1 MLSKN
6 FSAPIFPVS
15 TKNIK
20 KASIQLN
27 PSNFQ
32 NNLALIARSTS
43 HKAKTIRLASS
54 DLYTG
59 INNRN
64 KKLKNTRIY
73 LTLDIK
79 DEIEKIINEEDRKRY
94 FNQEFHLNKIIS
106 REELQKR
113 IVKKIPFNEISHK
126 KLKSRFS
133 FTKKERPKTTMKS
146 NKNIG
151 FNISRNLIS
160 VNKMLLENFRS
171 NGENEIERSKK
182 NLDKV
187 NEFLKKMDEEN
198 LRKYNEMEEV
208 FAQNSKLNKKESSLF
223 DDKPNKNNGKKNKN
237 IKIENLK
244 LKQSEF
250 IKFRKNQMIKENQ
263 YLKQKSQ
270 IFDNI
275 LKYDFKDF
283 YPEEMKH
290 QAVNYRLLGRTIL
303 MRNLLKQMKVAVYK
317 DETLNVLRG
326 FQSLKIADLSNG
338 KYDLDSKD
346 IYSNQSDNMFFF
358 GNNMRHKPIPHFL
371 KVKFNKKTTRKFGE
385 INGSYFGL
393 PV

>member
-6 FSAPIFPVS
+6 FSSPIFPVS
-15 TKNIK
+15 TKHIK

-32 NNLALIARSTS
+32 NNLAFIARSTS
-43 HKAKTIRLASS
+43 HKAKTIRLPSS

-133 FTKKERPKTTMKS
+133 FTKKERPKTTFKPKKQS
-146 NKNIG
+146 G

-160 VNKMLLENFRS
+160 VNKILLRGFGS
-171 NGENEIERSKK
+171 KGENEIEMSKK

-187 NEFLKKMDEEN
+187 NDFLKKMDEEKI
-198 LRKYNEMEEV
+198 RKYNEMEQM
-208 FAQNSKLNKKESSLF
+208 FIKKNSFEKGSSLV
-223 DDKPNKNNGKKNKN
+223 DDGLIPNGKKNKN
-237 IKIENLK
+237 IKTEDFK
-244 LKQSEF
+244 LKQSDF
-250 IKFRKNQMIKENQ
+250 IKFKKKQMIKENL
-263 YLKQKSQ
+263 YLKQKSR

-275 LKYDFKDF
+275 LQYDFKDY
-283 YPEEMKH
+283 YPEEVKH

-303 MRNLLKQMKVAVYK
+303 MRNLMKQMKVTVYK

-326 FQSLKIADLSNG
+326 FQSLKIADLSSG
-338 KYDLDSKD
+338 KYKLDSKD
-346 IYSNQSDNMFFF
+346 IYTNQNENIFFF
-358 GNNMRHKPIPHFL
+358 GNNMRNKPIPHFL
-371 KVKFNKKTTRKFGE
+371 KVKFSKKTSRKFGE
-385 INGSYFGL
+385 IIGSYFGL